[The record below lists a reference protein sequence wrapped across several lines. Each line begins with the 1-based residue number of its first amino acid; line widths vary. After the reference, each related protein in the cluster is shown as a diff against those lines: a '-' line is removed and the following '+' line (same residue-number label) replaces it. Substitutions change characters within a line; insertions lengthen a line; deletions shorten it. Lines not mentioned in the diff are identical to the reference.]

1 MPTLGDTAQTD
12 PVDLSEPAGAPYP
25 VWLRVA
31 AAPCRLAELER
42 AVRWVSC
49 REDLSARLHQLHAG
63 DAVVAEHCC
72 ARREVAESQTPDLA
86 IRIVAPSHT
95 QADGSTQQRG
105 NLRFAERSTRFL
117 PKRGKTGSFS
127 GRLELSSPPS
137 RARERALPVIAR
149 APSPQLPKHKKPQV
163 RGPPAAPGPG
173 PGERARQAG
182 SGLNLGQAFGA
193 PPPPGP
199 VYKSTSR
206 TMGVCR
212 GQAEDA
218 PGAGR
223 LNFKLTVPT

>member
-95 QADGSTQQRG
+95 QADGSTQQRD

-149 APSPQLPKHKKPQV
+149 APRPQFHKHKKPQV

-173 PGERARQAG
+173 PGESLPRPAATESRP
-182 SGLNLGQAFGA
+182 GLRGPAA
-193 PPPPGP
+193 PGP
-199 VYKSTSR
+199 SL
-206 TMGVCR
+206 
-212 GQAEDA
+212 QAH
-218 PGAGR
+218 
-223 LNFKLTVPT
+223 